1 MTLSPE
7 QIIRNE
13 WDLLKKNGLLSQ
25 IGGSAGPKKKTN
37 LFEWNALIV
46 APKNSPYNGY
56 MFQFEIIFPKDYPAH
71 PPTVRCKTNVYHMNI
86 SSSGDVCVSS
96 IKNNNDWKNAFDISS
111 VLFSIFIIFSKPN
124 PGSPYNRDIAD
135 LYNSNRAE
143 YERKVKEHCAR
154 YAMKIS

>member
-124 PGSPYNRDIAD
+124 PGSPYNRDIAN